1 MDCMKMGAL
10 IRSLRKE
17 KGMTQLELAQAIQVS
32 DKAVSKWER
41 GQGCP
46 DVSLLTALSDI
57 LGVNLEQ
64 MLTGDLAP
72 NPLDGGN
79 MKRIQFYVCPNCGNV
94 LTAAV
99 DADISCC
106 GRKLTAFVGKNAND
120 EHKLLLET
128 VEDETYIT
136 FSHPMEKGHYIRFI
150 AWVGYDRVMLVR
162 LYPEQ
167 GGELRIPQLRSGKLY
182 ACCSKHG
189 LFVY

>member
-1 MDCMKMGAL
+1 MNCMKMGAL

-17 KGMTQLELAQAIQVS
+17 KGMTQLELAQAVQVS

-72 NPLDGGN
+72 NPMDGGN
-79 MKRIQFYVCPNCGNV
+79 MKKIQFYVCPNCGNM

-106 GRKLTAFVGKNAND
+106 GRKLTALVAKKAND
-120 EHKLLLET
+120 EHELQLEM

-150 AWVGYDRVMLVR
+150 AWVGYDRVLLVR

-167 GGELRIPQLRSGKLY
+167 GGELRIPQLRAGKLY

-189 LFVY
+189 LFIY